1 MITSRKKYSGL
12 NLHHKQNNKDWLN
25 GKQKK
30 LKEERK
36 NNINKI
42 KIKMENRMSSRVNK
56 RPIHKDPNLIVTKN
70 KLMHA
75 PF

>member
-25 GKQKK
+25 GKLKK

-42 KIKMENRMSSRVNK
+42 KIKMENRMSSLVNK
-56 RPIHKDPNLIVTKN
+56 RPILKDLNLIVTKN

-75 PF
+75 TF